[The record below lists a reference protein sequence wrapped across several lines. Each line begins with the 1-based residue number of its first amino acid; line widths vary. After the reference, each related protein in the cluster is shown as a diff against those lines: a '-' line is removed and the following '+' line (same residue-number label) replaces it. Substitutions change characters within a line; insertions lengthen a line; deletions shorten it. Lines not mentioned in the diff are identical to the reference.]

1 MADIYAYIYF
11 TLKDSIRKSSNLQ
24 ITLMVNFSMKYS
36 QYFCC
41 AKICYMRVAANND
54 VSTGSKEG
62 YFPF

>member
-1 MADIYAYIYF
+1 
-11 TLKDSIRKSSNLQ
+11 
-24 ITLMVNFSMKYS
+24 MVNFSMKYS

-41 AKICYMRVAANND
+41 AKICYMQVAANND